1 MNFSFHSPDFGP
13 CVGRLW
19 ATGRYGFSL
28 PKKVDIVTPDGSTY
42 TYLYFNKRV
51 TLKEELA
58 NRTIVRIAVA
68 QFLMGDG
75 ASPATTAAAAAPIE
89 LDPDLPPYAG
99 PLTPSQAAMPRTP
112 LRVRPG
118 KLHARPA
125 IACEA
130 G

>member
-1 MNFSFHSPDFGP
+1 MNFSFHSPDFGL

-28 PKKVDIVTPDGSTY
+28 PKKVDIVTPGGATY
-42 TYLYFNKRV
+42 TYLYFNKKVR
-51 TLKEELA
+51 LKEELA
-58 NRTIVRIAVA
+58 NRTIVRIAIA
-68 QFLMGDG
+68 QFLVNRGAEDG
-75 ASPATTAAAAAPIE
+75 SVEIE
-89 LDPDLPPYAG
+89 PDMPPYAG
-99 PLTPSQAAMPRTP
+99 ALAPSPAVLPRTP

-125 IACEA
+125 QACEP

>member
-1 MNFSFHSPDFGP
+1 MNFSFQSPDLGL

-28 PKKVDIVTPDGSTY
+28 PKKVDIVAADGSTF

-51 TLKEELA
+51 QLKEELA
-58 NRTIVRIAVA
+58 NRTIVRKAIA
-68 QFLMGDG
+68 QFLQGR
-75 ASPATTAAAAAPIE
+75 PAPGGTIE
-89 LDPDLPPYAG
+89 IDPDTPAFAG
-99 PLTPSQAAMPRTP
+99 QLGPAQSALPRTP

-118 KLHARPA
+118 KLHARPST
-125 IACEA
+125 ACEP

>member
-1 MNFSFHSPDFGP
+1 MNFSFHSPDLGS

-28 PKKVDIVTPDGSTY
+28 PKKVEITTPVGATH

-51 TLKEELA
+51 QLKEELA

-68 QFLMGDG
+68 QFLRGVP
-75 ASPATTAAAAAPIE
+75 PAGGTVEI
-89 LDPDLPPYAG
+89 DPDTPPYDGQLA
-99 PLTPSQAAMPRTP
+99 PARPMQPRTP

-118 KLHARPA
+118 KLHARPPQ
-125 IACEA
+125 ACEP

>member
-1 MNFSFHSPDFGP
+1 MNFSFLSPDYGL

-28 PKKVDIVTPDGSTY
+28 PKKVDIVTPDGATH

-51 TLKEELA
+51 QLKEELA
-58 NRTIVRIAVA
+58 NRTIVRIAIA
-68 QFLMGDG
+68 QFLQQVPEAG
-75 ASPATTAAAAAPIE
+75 ATLE
-89 LDPDLPPYAG
+89 LDPDTAPYAG
-99 PLTPSQAAMPRTP
+99 QLAPSRAVLPRTP

-118 KLHARPA
+118 KLHARPPT
-125 IACEA
+125 ACEP